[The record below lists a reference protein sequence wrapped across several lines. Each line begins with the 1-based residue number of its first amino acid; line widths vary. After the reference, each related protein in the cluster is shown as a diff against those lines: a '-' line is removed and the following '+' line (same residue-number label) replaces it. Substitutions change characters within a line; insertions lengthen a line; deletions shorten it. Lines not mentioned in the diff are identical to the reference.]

1 MDNEQQPQSA
11 DEPTGRIFPNRN
23 VPQWIRIAIWVV
35 VGIVFFPMGMFICLA
50 LAKAMRWWLA
60 ILLVVLSLA
69 VFGGLRVIANVTE
82 DPGGLAW
89 FLLAVGLYQYRIGER
104 HGLWGRVARTAWKTF
119 GWIGLI
125 FAVLVALTGYFDLLI
140 PPEYR

>member
-1 MDNEQQPQSA
+1 MDSQPSETPA
-11 DEPTGRIFPNRN
+11 EPTGRILPGRN
-23 VPQWIRIAIWVV
+23 VPQWIRVAIWVV
-35 VGIVFFPMGMFICLA
+35 GIVLFPMGIFICLA

-69 VFGGLRVIANVTE
+69 VYGGLHASAVVTH
-82 DPGGLAW
+82 DSSGAAW
-89 FLLAVGLYQYRIGER
+89 FWLAVGLFQYRIGER

-125 FAVLVALTGYFDLLI
+125 FAVLASLTGYLDLFI